1 MKRTERITRVIQR
14 QGVESVVIPPAFHL
28 EATAV
33 VVRREG
39 ERLVLIPLAGPG
51 TSRQGHA
58 PKPRPNLT
66 TVEETREASTP
77 TPTFEVIGG
86 PYPRFG
92 SWSGRLQRL
101 WAWATPSAV
110 HARVRDRAWH
120 EGFEAGRC
128 ARAEPAVEPHAVV
141 EPAVVEPAVVEPAVE
156 PHAVVEPAVVE
167 PAVVEPAVEPPP
179 APDEPE
185 GIAEPFPWLE
195 RFKARLATGEPM
207 PSPDRPEGERLAL
220 ELLELR
226 KGD

>member
-101 WAWATPSAV
+101 WAWAAPSAV

-128 ARAEPAVEPHAVV
+128 ARAEPAAEP
-141 EPAVVEPAVVEPAVE
+141 PAAVEPAVE
-156 PHAVVEPAVVE
+156 PS
-167 PAVVEPAVEPPP
+167 P

-185 GIAEPFPWLE
+185 CIAEPFPWLE

>member
-66 TVEETREASTP
+66 TVEETRETTASTP
-77 TPTFEVIGG
+77 AFEVIGG

-128 ARAEPAVEPHAVV
+128 ARGAPTAEP
-141 EPAVVEPAVVEPAVE
+141 PAAVEPAVE
-156 PHAVVEPAVVE
+156 PS
-167 PAVVEPAVEPPP
+167 P
-179 APDEPE
+179 APGEPE
-185 GIAEPFPWLE
+185 GFAEPFPWLE

>member
-66 TVEETREASTP
+66 TVEKTRETTAS

-128 ARAEPAVEPHAVV
+128 ARGAPTAEP
-141 EPAVVEPAVVEPAVE
+141 PAAVEPAVE
-156 PHAVVEPAVVE
+156 PS
-167 PAVVEPAVEPPP
+167 P

-185 GIAEPFPWLE
+185 GFAEPFPWLE

>member
-92 SWSGRLQRL
+92 SWTGRLQRL

-128 ARAEPAVEPHAVV
+128 ARGAPAAEPHV
-141 EPAVVEPAVVEPAVE
+141 VVEPAVE
-156 PHAVVEPAVVE
+156 PSPALE
-167 PAVVEPAVEPPP
+167 
-179 APDEPE
+179 EPE

>member
-28 EATAV
+28 EATAG

-66 TVEETREASTP
+66 TVEETREPSTP

-128 ARAEPAVEPHAVV
+128 ARGAPTAVPPAA
-141 EPAVVEPAVVEPAVE
+141 VEPAVE
-156 PHAVVEPAVVE
+156 PS
-167 PAVVEPAVEPPP
+167 P
-179 APDEPE
+179 APEEPE

-220 ELLELR
+220 ELLELP

>member
-1 MKRTERITRVIQR
+1 MKRTERITRVIQH

-128 ARAEPAVEPHAVV
+128 ARGAPTAEP
-141 EPAVVEPAVVEPAVE
+141 PAAVEPAVE
-156 PHAVVEPAVVE
+156 PS
-167 PAVVEPAVEPPP
+167 P
-179 APDEPE
+179 APEEPE

>member
-77 TPTFEVIGG
+77 TSTFEVIGG

-128 ARAEPAVEPHAVV
+128 ARGAPPAEP
-141 EPAVVEPAVVEPAVE
+141 PAAVEPAVE
-156 PHAVVEPAVVE
+156 PS
-167 PAVVEPAVEPPP
+167 P

-185 GIAEPFPWLE
+185 GFAEPFPWLE

-220 ELLELR
+220 ELLDLR

>member
-128 ARAEPAVEPHAVV
+128 ARGAPTAEP
-141 EPAVVEPAVVEPAVE
+141 PAAVEPAVE
-156 PHAVVEPAVVE
+156 PS
-167 PAVVEPAVEPPP
+167 P

-185 GIAEPFPWLE
+185 AIAEPFPWLE

>member
-66 TVEETREASTP
+66 TIKETPEATASM
-77 TPTFEVIGG
+77 PTFEVIGG

-101 WAWATPSAV
+101 WAWATPLAV

-128 ARAEPAVEPHAVV
+128 ARAEPAGQPHAVV
-141 EPAVVEPAVVEPAVE
+141 EPAVVEL
-156 PHAVVEPAVVE
+156 
-167 PAVVEPAVEPPP
+167 AVEPPR

-185 GIAEPFPWLE
+185 SFAEPFPWLE
-195 RFKARLATGEPM
+195 RFQARLATGEPM
-207 PSPDRPEGERLAL
+207 PSPDRPEGERFAL

>member
-101 WAWATPSAV
+101 WAWAAPSAV

-128 ARAEPAVEPHAVV
+128 ARGAPTAEP
-141 EPAVVEPAVVEPAVE
+141 PAAVEPAVE
-156 PHAVVEPAVVE
+156 PS
-167 PAVVEPAVEPPP
+167 P
-179 APDEPE
+179 APGDPE
-185 GIAEPFPWLE
+185 GFAKPFPWLE

>member
-66 TVEETREASTP
+66 TVEETLEATAP
-77 TPTFEVIGG
+77 TPSFEVIGG

-110 HARVRDRAWH
+110 HARARDRAWH

-128 ARAEPAVEPHAVV
+128 ARAELPELPVLVESAVESSL
-141 EPAVVEPAVVEPAVE
+141 
-156 PHAVVEPAVVE
+156 
-167 PAVVEPAVEPPP
+167 
-179 APDEPE
+179 APGAPKAL
-185 GIAEPFPWLE
+185 AEPFPWLE

-220 ELLELR
+220 ELLGLP

>member
-28 EATAV
+28 EASAV

-51 TSRQGHA
+51 TSRQGRA

-66 TVEETREASTP
+66 TVQETPEATATMP
-77 TPTFEVIGG
+77 AFEVIGG

-101 WAWATPSAV
+101 WAWSTPLAV
-110 HARVRDRAWH
+110 HERVRDRAWH

-128 ARAEPAVEPHAVV
+128 ARAAPAGEPHAVTEPAVEPSA
-141 EPAVVEPAVVEPAVE
+141 AT
-156 PHAVVEPAVVE
+156 
-167 PAVVEPAVEPPP
+167 
-179 APDEPE
+179 DEPE
-185 GIAEPFPWLE
+185 YFARPFPWLE
-195 RFKARLATGEPM
+195 RFKACLAAGEPM
-207 PSPDRPEGERLAL
+207 PSPDRPEGQRLAL
-220 ELLELR
+220 ELLRLP
-226 KGD
+226 KGE

>member
-66 TVEETREASTP
+66 TVEETRETTASR
-77 TPTFEVIGG
+77 PTFEVIGG
-86 PYPRFG
+86 PYPRFR

-128 ARAEPAVEPHAVV
+128 ARAEPAAEPLAVV
-141 EPAVVEPAVVEPAVE
+141 EPAG
-156 PHAVVEPAVVE
+156 
-167 PAVVEPAVEPPP
+167 VEPAVEPPP

-185 GIAEPFPWLE
+185 DFATPFPWLE
-195 RFKARLATGEPM
+195 HFKACLATGEPM

-220 ELLELR
+220 ELLGLP
-226 KGD
+226 KGE

>member
-110 HARVRDRAWH
+110 HERVRDRAWH

-128 ARAEPAVEPHAVV
+128 ARGAPTAEP
-141 EPAVVEPAVVEPAVE
+141 PAAVEPAVE
-156 PHAVVEPAVVE
+156 PS
-167 PAVVEPAVEPPP
+167 P
-179 APDEPE
+179 APGEPE
-185 GIAEPFPWLE
+185 GFAESFPWLE

>member
-39 ERLVLIPLAGPG
+39 ERLVLIPLEGPG

-77 TPTFEVIGG
+77 KPTFEVIGG

-92 SWSGRLQRL
+92 SWSGRLNRL

-128 ARAEPAVEPHAVV
+128 ARGAPTAEPLAVI
-141 EPAVVEPAVVEPAVE
+141 EPAVVD
-156 PHAVVEPAVVE
+156 
-167 PAVVEPAVEPPP
+167 PAVEPPP
-179 APDEPE
+179 APGEPE

-220 ELLELR
+220 ELLALR

>member
-66 TVEETREASTP
+66 TVEDTRETTAS

-128 ARAEPAVEPHAVV
+128 ARGAPTAEP
-141 EPAVVEPAVVEPAVE
+141 PAAVEPAVE
-156 PHAVVEPAVVE
+156 PS
-167 PAVVEPAVEPPP
+167 P

-207 PSPDRPEGERLAL
+207 PSPDCPEGERLAL

>member
-77 TPTFEVIGG
+77 TFEVIGG

-128 ARAEPAVEPHAVV
+128 ARAEPAGQPHAVV
-141 EPAVVEPAVVEPAVE
+141 EPAI
-156 PHAVVEPAVVE
+156 
-167 PAVVEPAVEPPP
+167 VEPAVEPPR

-185 GIAEPFPWLE
+185 GFAEPFPWLE

>member
-66 TVEETREASTP
+66 TVEETRDTTAS

-92 SWSGRLQRL
+92 SWSDRLQRL
-101 WAWATPSAV
+101 WAWATPLAV
-110 HARVRDRAWH
+110 HERVRDRARH
-120 EGFEAGRC
+120 EGFEAGCC
-128 ARAEPAVEPHAVV
+128 ARAEPAA
-141 EPAVVEPAVVEPAVE
+141 
-156 PHAVVEPAVVE
+156 
-167 PAVVEPAVEPPP
+167 EPPP
-179 APDEPE
+179 ATEGPE
-185 GIAEPFPWLE
+185 GFAEPFPWLE
-195 RFKARLATGEPM
+195 RFKACLATGEPM

-220 ELLELR
+220 ELLGLPRGE
-226 KGD
+226 

>member
-66 TVEETREASTP
+66 TVEETLEATAP
-77 TPTFEVIGG
+77 TSSFEVIGG

-110 HARVRDRAWH
+110 HARARDRAWH

-128 ARAEPAVEPHAVV
+128 ARAELPELPVLVESAVESSL
-141 EPAVVEPAVVEPAVE
+141 
-156 PHAVVEPAVVE
+156 
-167 PAVVEPAVEPPP
+167 
-179 APDEPE
+179 APGAPKAL
-185 GIAEPFPWLE
+185 AEPFPWLE

-220 ELLELR
+220 ELLGLP

>member
-66 TVEETREASTP
+66 TVEETRETTAS

-128 ARAEPAVEPHAVV
+128 ARGAPPAEP
-141 EPAVVEPAVVEPAVE
+141 PAAVEPAVE
-156 PHAVVEPAVVE
+156 PS
-167 PAVVEPAVEPPP
+167 P

-185 GIAEPFPWLE
+185 GFAEPFPWLE

>member
-1 MKRTERITRVIQR
+1 MKRMERITRVIQR

-33 VVRREG
+33 VVRRDG

-51 TSRQGHA
+51 PSRQGRA

-66 TVEETREASTP
+66 TVKETPEATASM
-77 TPTFEVIGG
+77 PTFEVIGG

-101 WAWATPSAV
+101 WAWATPLAV

-128 ARAEPAVEPHAVV
+128 ARAEPAAEPTIVI
-141 EPAVVEPAVVEPAVE
+141 EPAVE
-156 PHAVVEPAVVE
+156 PSLATEG
-167 PAVVEPAVEPPP
+167 
-179 APDEPE
+179 PE
-185 GIAEPFPWLE
+185 GFEEPFPWFE

-207 PSPDRPEGERLAL
+207 PSPDRPEGECLAL
-220 ELLELR
+220 ELLGLR

>member
-77 TPTFEVIGG
+77 TSTFEVIGG

-128 ARAEPAVEPHAVV
+128 ARGEPPAEP
-141 EPAVVEPAVVEPAVE
+141 PAAVEPAVE
-156 PHAVVEPAVVE
+156 PS
-167 PAVVEPAVEPPP
+167 P

-185 GIAEPFPWLE
+185 GFAEPFPWLE

-207 PSPDRPEGERLAL
+207 PSPDRPAGERLAL

>member
-1 MKRTERITRVIQR
+1 
-14 QGVESVVIPPAFHL
+14 
-28 EATAV
+28 
-33 VVRREG
+33 
-39 ERLVLIPLAGPG
+39 VLIPLAGPG
-51 TSRQGHA
+51 TSRQGQA

-66 TVEETREASTP
+66 TVEETREAVAS

-128 ARAEPAVEPHAVV
+128 ARAEPAGQPHAVV
-141 EPAVVEPAVVEPAVE
+141 EPAVEPSPALE
-156 PHAVVEPAVVE
+156 
-167 PAVVEPAVEPPP
+167 
-179 APDEPE
+179 EPE
-185 GIAEPFPWLE
+185 GFAEPFPWLE

>member
-66 TVEETREASTP
+66 TVEETREATAS

-86 PYPRFG
+86 SYPRFG
-92 SWSGRLQRL
+92 SWSGRLHRL

-128 ARAEPAVEPHAVV
+128 ARGAPPAEP
-141 EPAVVEPAVVEPAVE
+141 PAAVEPAVE
-156 PHAVVEPAVVE
+156 PS
-167 PAVVEPAVEPPP
+167 P

-185 GIAEPFPWLE
+185 AIAEPFPWLE

>member
-66 TVEETREASTP
+66 TVEETRETTAS

-128 ARAEPAVEPHAVV
+128 ARAEPAGRPL
-141 EPAVVEPAVVEPAVE
+141 AVVEPAVVEPAVE
-156 PHAVVEPAVVE
+156 PS
-167 PAVVEPAVEPPP
+167 P

-185 GIAEPFPWLE
+185 GFAEPFPWLE

>member
-51 TSRQGHA
+51 TSRQGQA

-66 TVEETREASTP
+66 TVEETREAVAS

-101 WAWATPSAV
+101 WAWATPSAA

-128 ARAEPAVEPHAVV
+128 ARAEPVSASPVLV
-141 EPAVVEPAVVEPAVE
+141 EPAIESSPATEG
-156 PHAVVEPAVVE
+156 
-167 PAVVEPAVEPPP
+167 
-179 APDEPE
+179 PD
-185 GIAEPFPWLE
+185 GFLEPFPWLE

-220 ELLELR
+220 ELLELP

>member
-66 TVEETREASTP
+66 TVEETRETTAS

-128 ARAEPAVEPHAVV
+128 ARGEPPAEP
-141 EPAVVEPAVVEPAVE
+141 PAAVEPAVE
-156 PHAVVEPAVVE
+156 PS
-167 PAVVEPAVEPPP
+167 P

-185 GIAEPFPWLE
+185 GFAEPFPWLE

-207 PSPDRPEGERLAL
+207 PSPDCPEGERLAL

>member
-33 VVRREG
+33 VVRQEG

-77 TPTFEVIGG
+77 KPTFEVIGG
-86 PYPRFG
+86 PYSRFG
-92 SWSGRLQRL
+92 GWSGRLQRL

-110 HARVRDRAWH
+110 HERVRDRAWH
-120 EGFEAGRC
+120 QGFEAGRC
-128 ARAEPAVEPHAVV
+128 ARGAPALDP
-141 EPAVVEPAVVEPAVE
+141 PAVVEPAVVEPAVE
-156 PHAVVEPAVVE
+156 PSPALE
-167 PAVVEPAVEPPP
+167 G
-179 APDEPE
+179 PE
-185 GIAEPFPWLE
+185 GTAEPFPWLE

>member
-14 QGVESVVIPPAFHL
+14 QGVESVVIPPPFHL

-86 PYPRFG
+86 PYPRCG

-128 ARAEPAVEPHAVV
+128 ARAGPAGQPHAVV
-141 EPAVVEPAVVEPAVE
+141 ETTIF
-156 PHAVVEPAVVE
+156 
-167 PAVVEPAVEPPP
+167 EPAVEPPR
-179 APDEPE
+179 ALDEPE
-185 GIAEPFPWLE
+185 GFAEPFPWLE

>member
-66 TVEETREASTP
+66 TVEETRETTAS

-101 WAWATPSAV
+101 WAWAAPSAA

-128 ARAEPAVEPHAVV
+128 ARGAPTAEP
-141 EPAVVEPAVVEPAVE
+141 PAAVEPAVE
-156 PHAVVEPAVVE
+156 PS
-167 PAVVEPAVEPPP
+167 P
-179 APDEPE
+179 APGEPE
-185 GIAEPFPWLE
+185 GLAKAFPWLE

-220 ELLELR
+220 ERLELR

>member
-128 ARAEPAVEPHAVV
+128 ARGAPTAEP
-141 EPAVVEPAVVEPAVE
+141 PAAVEPAVE
-156 PHAVVEPAVVE
+156 PS
-167 PAVVEPAVEPPP
+167 P
-179 APDEPE
+179 APEEPE

>member
-51 TSRQGHA
+51 TSRQGQA

-66 TVEETREASTP
+66 TVEETREAVAS

-101 WAWATPSAV
+101 WAWATPSAA

-128 ARAEPAVEPHAVV
+128 AREEPVSASPVL
-141 EPAVVEPAVVEPAVE
+141 VEPAVE
-156 PHAVVEPAVVE
+156 SSPATE
-167 PAVVEPAVEPPP
+167 G
-179 APDEPE
+179 PE
-185 GIAEPFPWLE
+185 GFLEPFPWLE

-220 ELLELR
+220 ELLESP

>member
-128 ARAEPAVEPHAVV
+128 ARGEPPAEP
-141 EPAVVEPAVVEPAVE
+141 PAAVEPAVE
-156 PHAVVEPAVVE
+156 PS
-167 PAVVEPAVEPPP
+167 P

-185 GIAEPFPWLE
+185 GFAEPFPWLE